1 MYKRAASLA
10 PGMVLGNILMLVLSL
25 ISSSVQAVLPVY
37 ADGKELPS
45 LAPMLEQVTP
55 AVVNIATE
63 GKVQVRL
70 NPLFQIHSFVA
81 FLMSQINP

>member
-1 MYKRAASLA
+1 MAPRMALA
-10 PGMVLGNILMLVLSL
+10 NLLIFVLSL
-25 ISSSVQAVLPVY
+25 ISASVQAVLPIY

-63 GKVQVRL
+63 GKVQVRM
-70 NPLFQIHSFVA
+70 NPLFSDLSNFALIQSI
-81 FLMSQINP
+81 